1 MSTTP
6 VPSILRIDSS
16 GRSTGSAS
24 RALTDQL
31 IARLRAENPEAR
43 IETRDL
49 AWGLPFVTENW
60 INANFT
66 PEDERDDGHRE
77 ALAQSDAL
85 VAELEATDIIVI
97 GAPIYNFG
105 IPATLKAWIDMVARA
120 GKTFRYTD
128 NGPVG
133 LLEGKKA
140 YVAMASGG
148 TEVGS
153 SIDFASGYLKHVLGF
168 IGIHDVEFFAA
179 DQLMMH
185 GEQKLEAAKSAIL
198 ANV

>member
-1 MSTTP
+1 MSNTP

-43 IETRDL
+43 IVTRDV

-85 VAELEATDIIVI
+85 Q
-97 GAPIYNFG
+97 
-105 IPATLKAWIDMVARA
+105 TLVDTRPSQKRVESKA
-120 GKTFRYTD
+120 
-128 NGPVG
+128 
-133 LLEGKKA
+133 LQSHL
-140 YVAMASGG
+140 
-148 TEVGS
+148 
-153 SIDFASGYLKHVLGF
+153 
-168 IGIHDVEFFAA
+168 
-179 DQLMMH
+179 
-185 GEQKLEAAKSAIL
+185 
-198 ANV
+198 

>member
-1 MSTTP
+1 MSTTS
-6 VPSILRIDSS
+6 VPTILRVDSS
-16 GRSTGSAS
+16 GRSAGSAS
-24 RALTDQL
+24 RSLTDQL
-31 IARLRAENPEAR
+31 IARLTAENPEAT
-43 IETRDL
+43 IVTRDA
-49 AWGLPFVTENW
+49 AWGLPFVTESW

-66 PEDERDDGHRE
+66 PADERDDGHRE
-77 ALAQSDAL
+77 ALAPSDAL
-85 VAELEATDIIVI
+85 VAELEAADIIVI

-120 GKTFRYTD
+120 GKTFKYTES
-128 NGPVG
+128 GPVG

-140 YVAMASGG
+140 YVAIASGG

-153 SIDFASGYLKHVLGF
+153 AIDFASGYLKHVLGF

-185 GEQKLEAAKSAIL
+185 GDEKLEATKAGIEAAL
-198 ANV
+198 